1 MLESER
7 ESAITQIN
15 DWINQFDKFDRPC
28 VQNMLNDLIMVSYSI
43 FEKNIS
49 KIILDIS
56 KRYNKIALFP
66 VEELSQ
72 ENMKSTDN
80 NNNPNK
86 IYLRRTRGSSSQ
98 IDYFLHRLGEWHPRK
113 LIARPKD
120 NSMISEKIGAIIYV
134 DDFIGSGNRII
145 TFWKNFISKKIKSWL
160 SYGKCD
166 IYFVSYAY
174 MNTGINNILKECRGV
189 AINEFMAFHKN
200 PTFMHKNEIIRLC
213 DRYMPLDKNRY
224 GYGDTLTNIVFEWK
238 CPNNTPPILW
248 RETKNWK
255 PLLPARN
262 IDKNLFSYLSINH
275 NIRIIE
281 TLWNKGQ
288 YKIAITLAENINIL
302 SDDTINFICFLSL
315 IAKRLSISNI
325 QQILEIDDNEM
336 NRIIAKAENL
346 HAITYGRIS
355 EYGKELLEYYRT
367 LSRQE
372 KNSLQSEFED
382 VLYVPSQYG
391 GYSCI

>member
-1 MLESER
+1 MLKSEQ
-7 ESAITQIN
+7 EFVETQLHN
-15 DWINQFDKFDRPC
+15 WINQFKKFDRPS
-28 VQNMLNDLIMVSYSI
+28 VRNMINDLIMVSYST
-43 FEKNIS
+43 FENNIS
-49 KIILDIS
+49 KIILNIS
-56 KRYNKIALFP
+56 KQYNKIALFP

-72 ENMKSTDN
+72 ENMKLTD

-86 IYLRRTRGSSSQ
+86 MYLRRTRGSSSQ
-98 IDYFLHRLGEWHPRK
+98 IDYFLQRLGEQHPRK

-160 SYGKCD
+160 SYRKCD

-174 MNTGINNILKECRGV
+174 MNAGINNILKSCRGIS
-189 AINEFMAFHKN
+189 INEFMAFHKN

-248 RETKNWK
+248 IETKNWK

-262 IDKNLFSYLSINH
+262 IDKNLFSYLSVNH
-275 NIRIIE
+275 DIRIIE

-288 YKIAITLAENINIL
+288 YKIAITLAENINAL
-302 SDDTINFICFLSL
+302 PEDTINFICFLSL

-325 QQILEIDDNEM
+325 QQILEIDDIEM

>member
-1 MLESER
+1 MLKSEQ
-7 ESAITQIN
+7 EFVKTQLHN
-15 DWINQFDKFDRPC
+15 WINQFEKFDRPS
-28 VQNMLNDLIMVSYSI
+28 VQNMINDLIMVSYST
-43 FEKNIS
+43 FENNIS
-49 KIILDIS
+49 KIILNIS
-56 KRYNKIALFP
+56 EQHNKIALFP

-72 ENMKSTDN
+72 ENIKLTDN

-86 IYLRRTRGSSSQ
+86 MYLRRTRGSSSQ
-98 IDYFLHRLGEWHPRK
+98 IDYFLQRLGEQHPRK
-113 LIARPKD
+113 LIARPND

-160 SYGKCD
+160 SYKKCD

-174 MNTGINNILKECRGV
+174 MNAGINNILKACRGI

-213 DRYMPLDKNRY
+213 DRYMPLYKNRY

-248 RETKNWK
+248 IETKKWK

-262 IDKNLFSYLSINH
+262 IDKNLFSYLSVNH

-288 YKIAITLAENINIL
+288 YKIAITLAENINAL

-325 QQILEIDDNEM
+325 QQILEIDDIEM